1 MRKLVSVVF
10 VALVAF
16 SSIAFAQAPTKLGH
30 IESQSIIALMPET
43 KKAQDALKLEA
54 KSLQDQLEIMQVEFN
69 KKYQDYIAKGDSLP
83 DLVRK
88 TKEGELNDLQQ
99 RTQTFQ
105 TNAQQGLQ
113 KKEQE
118 LFKPI
123 MEKVQKAIKEVGDE
137 NGFLYIFEATQFLY
151 MSPKAEDVAPLV
163 KKKLNLGAAV
173 IKETI
178 KK

>member
-1 MRKLVSVVF
+1 MKKLVSVVF
-10 VALVAF
+10 VAMIAF
-16 SSIAFAQAPTKLGH
+16 CSATFAQAPIKLGH
-30 IESQSIIALMPET
+30 IESQAIISLLPET
-43 KKAQDALKLEA
+43 TKAQETLKNEA
-54 KSLQDQLEIMQVEFN
+54 KTLQDQLETMQVEFN
-69 KKYQDYIAKGDSLP
+69 KKYQEYIAKADSLP
-83 DLVRK
+83 EIVKK
-88 TKEGELNDLQQ
+88 TKEGELSDLQQ

-151 MSPKAEDVAPLV
+151 KSPKSEDIAPLV
-163 KKKLNLGAAV
+163 KKKLGIDENAKQ
-173 IKETI
+173 IN